1 MSVERKLLDDG
12 KIISV
17 RVPMEFKKR
26 GGRKEIIL
34 PEGAR
39 DPNAPPVEESA
50 LAISLARAHHWLEL
64 VETGQIAS
72 LSDISEAL
80 KMDLSYLARMM
91 KLTLLAPDIKAAIL
105 SGTEPSGLSLAK
117 LRKDIPLM
125 WSEQRDLLNHHQTDP
140 TS

>member
-1 MSVERKLLDDG
+1 MKVERTLIEDG
-12 KIISV
+12 KYIMV

-50 LAISLARAHHWLEL
+50 LAISLARAHHWQEL
-64 VETGQIAS
+64 VETGQVAS

-80 KMDLSYLARMM
+80 KFDLSYLGRLM
-91 KLTLLAPDIKAAIL
+91 KLTLLAPDIKMAIL
-105 SGTEPSGLSLAK
+105 NGLEPSGLSLAK
-117 LRKDIPLM
+117 LRKEIPVM
-125 WSEQRDLLNHHQTDP
+125 WSDQRDLLDHHQTDP
-140 TS
+140 AK